1 MRSTRPTS
9 RFALLLAAGAIVI
22 ASAIIVGLSRS
33 VSADRPVVINGTAA
47 PPIPTLNANQV
58 AQGAILYAQ
67 YCASCHGAN
76 LEGAPN
82 WQQRL
87 ADGSLPAPPH
97 DSSGHT
103 WHHSNTLLLT
113 IIAEGGQA
121 VYGDAVSKSNMP
133 RFKDQLTIEEIA
145 AILDFIKS
153 KWGDDE
159 REFQW
164 WVSATRP

>member
-1 MRSTRPTS
+1 MIEVTR
-9 RFALLLAAGAIVI
+9 RWVFLLVAGAIVI
-22 ASAIIVGLSRS
+22 ASAVIVGLLRS
-33 VSADRPVVINGTAA
+33 VSADRPVVINGTAV
-47 PPIPTLNANQV
+47 PPIPTLNADQI
-58 AQGAILYAQ
+58 ARGERLYTQ

-76 LEGAPN
+76 LKGQPN

-121 VYGDAVSKSNMP
+121 VYGDVAGKSNMP
-133 RFKDQLTIEEIA
+133 PFKDQLASEEIA

-164 WVSATRP
+164 WVSATGP

>member
-1 MRSTRPTS
+1 MKEATR
-9 RFALLLAAGAIVI
+9 RRALGAVAGAAVLAVI
-22 ASAIIVGLSRS
+22 GVAGFVFWMRLPSGA
-33 VSADRPVVINGTAA
+33 PVVINGTAA

-76 LEGAPN
+76 LKGQPN